1 MDVPHTT
8 GNHTPDLIMSQYKRP
23 LDVPH
28 TTGNHT
34 PFSDYEPYE
43 LRLDVPHTTGNHTP
57 YIRQMSD
64 IHYYWYLPSGII
76 PQHKG
81 IQLPQFE

>member
-1 MDVPHTT
+1 
-8 GNHTPDLIMSQYKRP
+8 MSENATEDCR

-34 PFSDYEPYE
+34 PETTETCLSR
-43 LRLDVPHTTGNHTP
+43 LLDVPHTTGNHTP